1 MQAQSTQTK
10 ITKAVIYCRVSSQK
24 QVTEGH
30 GLESQRARA
39 EEFAKLRGL
48 DVVEIFKDDMTGSV
62 AGRPGMK
69 AMIDFLKA
77 KREPHIVIIDD
88 ITRLARSMSTHLML
102 REKIKNAGGIL
113 QSPSLEFG
121 DDSDSQLVEHLLASV
136 SQHQRQKIS
145 ETTKNRMRGRMLN
158 GYWTFRAPIGYKFKR
173 HEEHGN
179 LLVRDE
185 PVASL
190 IQEIFEGYAAGR
202 FQGAAEI
209 MRYLEA
215 HPDWP
220 QSRREHM
227 TVERVLE
234 LLERVHYAGYLDYPE
249 WGIHMKRGKHDPIVS
264 LTVFNQVQERIKGK
278 ANAPAR
284 KDLNLDFVLRGA
296 VTCHDC
302 GQPYRACWT
311 KGRHDRYPYYLC
323 QTKGCASYGKSIK
336 RDVIEGEF
344 ESLLRSLKPTPSLF
358 ETAQDLLREL
368 WDARVA
374 ASHSNRVHLI
384 EEVKRIEQQI
394 EQLVDRIVS
403 ASSQTIIA
411 AYENRLSSL
420 EARKAEVAEMIENCG
435 RPLVDFDTTHRT
447 ALGFLENPYL
457 TWAYGSFEHKRAVL
471 RLAFPA
477 QLSYQRNHGFR
488 TAETAIPFRI
498 FNDLED
504 FESEDSEMVPRRGL
518 EPPRRFQRR
527 HLKTVRLP
535 IPPSGHGAKR
545 LVAFRR

>member
-1 MQAQSTQTK
+1 MTQAQHTTAK

-48 DVVEIFKDDMTGSV
+48 DVIEIFRDDVTGSV

-69 AMIDFLKA
+69 AMIAFLKA

-88 ITRLARSMSTHLML
+88 ITRLARSMSTHLTL

-173 HEEHGN
+173 DAEHGN

-190 IQEIFEGYAAGR
+190 IQEIFEGYACGR

-209 MRYLEA
+209 MRYLEV
-215 HPDWP
+215 HPNWP

-249 WGIHMKRGKHDPIVS
+249 WGIHMKRGKHDGIIS
-264 LTVFNQVQERIKGK
+264 LAVFNEVQDRLKGK
-278 ANAPAR
+278 ANVPAR

-296 VTCHDC
+296 VECHDC

-336 RDVIEGEF
+336 RDLIEGEF
-344 ESLLRSLKPTPSLF
+344 EALLLSLKPKPELF
-358 ETAQDLLREL
+358 QAASELFREL
-368 WDARVA
+368 WNARLA
-374 ASHSNRVHLI
+374 ASQSSRASLI
-384 EEVKRIEQQI
+384 AEVKRIEQQI
-394 EQLVDRIVS
+394 EQLVDRIV
-403 ASSQTIIA
+403 ATTSQTIIT
-411 AYENRLSSL
+411 AYENRLSAL
-420 EARKAEVAEMIENCG
+420 EAQKAEVSEMVENCG
-435 RPLVDFDTTHRT
+435 RPLVDFDSTHRT
-447 ALGFLENPYL
+447 AMGFLENPYL
-457 TWAYGSFEHKRAVL
+457 IWSYGSFEHKRAVL
-471 RLAFPA
+471 RMAFPTR
-477 QLSYQRNHGFR
+477 LSYQRNHGFR
-488 TAETAIPFRI
+488 TAEAAIPFNI

-504 FESEDSEMVPRRGL
+504 WESDDSEMVPEEG
-518 EPPRRFQRR
+518 P
-527 HLKTVRLP
+527 
-535 IPPSGHGAKR
+535 
-545 LVAFRR
+545 